1 MLQEIEVY
9 IASTNEEIS
18 FTNFY
23 VRRNSFYLP
32 KHGRT
37 GIFGLGGGGGAAGA
51 GGGDLIARKNYTM
64 PESMC
69 CTNPLKSQ

>member
-18 FTNFY
+18 FTNFH

-37 GIFGLGGGGGAAGA
+37 GIFGLGDGGGG
-51 GGGDLIARKNYTM
+51 GGR
-64 PESMC
+64 
-69 CTNPLKSQ
+69 